1 MSGDILRK
9 PVIGLF
15 ICAMLLAHFPLTT
28 ALPAEDQNFQPK
40 HTAIDFPVGFT
51 DANLDSGKE
60 VRVVYPAMQDGEN
73 SDMAG
78 NGPFPWLV
86 FFGDE
91 GEVQDDYMIL
101 VSKIVERGFIMVITM
116 GVEVEN
122 SQNVESNMEILVSIT
137 ELMNNSNNSNS
148 IIIGSFANIDMNH
161 WAISGH
167 GTGAAQALS
176 LYPFWNNTN
185 VSDTYQPP
193 RGIFGLGADFSGW
206 ASGDVWENLAPNGWT
221 IEPATPATG
230 LFLTGTVDEI
240 ARGQDNLPY
249 VQSVSDFAWQW
260 MHVLGANHYQFQ
272 DEIDDGFFF
281 GDDRGDGDATMTQ
294 QEQIDYAAAHI
305 TAYLDLINKGEHN
318 DFKSAFNRESDLA
331 SPSDT
336 QSYIVEDLY
345 HSEMLLTFDSIFPS
359 QDENQFGRYDS
370 FSLMTNFSL
379 RDSTPYSQIDTN
391 WQIDI
396 ICGVNKIEQS
406 VGILHNNGTAQC
418 DYQVENLEPGIHLAY
433 LTISVEG
440 APSTIEHEF
449 VREDLPLAVVVP
461 KPDLLVPERGT
472 GSLLASEIA
481 VDPDGQEVYIVDAEL
496 VGGQIDN
503 FSIEVSPDSRTL
515 FATHTVD
522 GEFLM
527 GAEVGVTLRAEGGQI
542 IDELYTILEILVVPF
557 NDQIVQNGSVAV
569 QTLIEDGISI
579 SVNITD
585 YVYDPEGEPLL
596 ASINGQ
602 SSGNAGPVAFSY
614 VQGVMT
620 ITPLP
625 DANGATILHVWVT
638 DGAND
643 PVEVDIPVQVTAV
656 DDEPIVNESAWQR
669 IGLEDETQSF
679 NLSEF
684 GYDLDGDDLVWTTWN
699 SGQSADFVN
708 IFGNQLVLNPP
719 TDFHGTHTDEWL
731 NVTDG
736 VTTFSKQLTFIIQPV
751 DDLPSLLILDTNI
764 VGNNTITLTWS
775 ISDPDGFLQHEISIQ
790 VENITVDNFNPSCLI
805 ATDNISQE
813 CVAMLQIPSQLNGTI
828 QIRLSA
834 QDSAF
839 TSKVVAYTAINFNAS
854 APVQDGE
861 QEVQDSTSDSNMTL
875 ILSASLGLII
885 LILVLLIILR
895 SVNNTGEVIVPQQE
909 IEQTSIAEQELGVD
923 LSSSG
928 LLARIGNNK

>member
-1 MSGDILRK
+1 M
-9 PVIGLF
+9 
-15 ICAMLLAHFPLTT
+15 
-28 ALPAEDQNFQPK
+28 
-40 HTAIDFPVGFT
+40 
-51 DANLDSGKE
+51 
-60 VRVVYPAMQDGEN
+60 
-73 SDMAG
+73 
-78 NGPFPWLV
+78 
-86 FFGDE
+86 
-91 GEVQDDYMIL
+91 
-101 VSKIVERGFIMVITM
+101 
-116 GVEVEN
+116 
-122 SQNVESNMEILVSIT
+122 
-137 ELMNNSNNSNS
+137 
-148 IIIGSFANIDMNH
+148 
-161 WAISGH
+161 
-167 GTGAAQALS
+167 S
-176 LYPFWNNTN
+176 LYPFWNNTD

-206 ASGDVWENLAPNGWT
+206 ASGDAWENLAPNGWT
-221 IEPATPATG
+221 IEPAKPATG

-240 ARGQDNLPY
+240 ARGQDSLPY
-249 VQSVSDFAWQW
+249 VQSVSSFAWQW
-260 MHVLGANHYQFQ
+260 MHVLGADHYQFQ
-272 DEIDDGFFF
+272 DEINDFFF

-294 QEQIDYAAAHI
+294 QEQIDYAVSHI
-305 TAYLDLINKGEHN
+305 IAYLDLINKGEHS

-331 SPSDT
+331 SPSDS

-359 QDENQFGRYDS
+359 QEENQFGRYDS

-391 WQIDI
+391 WQIDV
-396 ICGVNKIEQS
+396 ICGINKIEQS
-406 VGILHNNGTAQC
+406 VGILHNDGTAQC
-418 DYQVENLEPGIHLAY
+418 DYQVENLEPGIHSAY
-433 LTISVEG
+433 LTVSVEG

-449 VREDLPLAVVVP
+449 VREDLPLVVVAP

-481 VDPDGQEVYIVDAEL
+481 VDPDGQDVYIVDAEL
-496 VGGQIDN
+496 VGGQINN
-503 FSIEVSPDSRTL
+503 FSIDVSPDSLTL
-515 FATHTVD
+515 SATHTVE

-542 IDELYTILEILVVPF
+542 VDELYTILEILVVPF
-557 NDQIVQNGSVAV
+557 NDQIVQNGSIAV
-569 QTLIEDGISI
+569 QNLIEDGISV

-643 PVEVDIPVQVTAV
+643 PIEVDIPVQVTAV
-656 DDEPIVNESAWQR
+656 DDEPLVNESAWQR
-669 IGLEDETQSF
+669 IGLEDESQSF

-684 GYDLDGDDLVWTTWN
+684 AFDIDGDNLVWTTWN

-708 IFGNQLVLNPP
+708 IFGDQLVLNPP
-719 TDFHGTHTDEWL
+719 TDYHGTHSDEWL

-751 DDLPSLLILDTNI
+751 DDLPSLLILDNNI
-764 VGNNTITLTWS
+764 VGNNSITLTWS
-775 ISDPDGFLQHEISIQ
+775 ISDPDGFFEHAISIQ

-805 ATDNISQE
+805 STDNISQE

-839 TSKVVAYTAINFNAS
+839 TSEVVSYTSINFNAS
-854 APVQDGE
+854 APVQEDE

-875 ILSASLGLII
+875 ILGASLGLII
-885 LILVLLIILR
+885 LILVLLIVMR
-895 SVNNTGEVIVPQQE
+895 SVNNAGEVVMPQQE
-909 IEQTSIAEQELGVD
+909 IEQTSIAERELGVD
-923 LSSSG
+923 LSSTG